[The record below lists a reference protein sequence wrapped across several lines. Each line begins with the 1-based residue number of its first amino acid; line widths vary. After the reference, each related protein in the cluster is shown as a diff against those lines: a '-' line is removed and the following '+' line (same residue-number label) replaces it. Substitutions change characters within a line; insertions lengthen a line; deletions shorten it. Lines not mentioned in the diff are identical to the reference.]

1 MSSLLK
7 ELATKLNIATNFTY
21 AGGTKEAIVSDE
33 VLKFFIESFGY
44 KASNNGDIVKS
55 LERIS
60 KLRWQRAMEASYVV
74 DVENKFFDIVVKE
87 DEIEGDIEVLI
98 SKDGEDCFNNVYV
111 EFEEEEHNRGYVLLK
126 AEIKDELDIGYY
138 DLKVITNKGEYKS
151 WLAVAPKSCY
161 EISKGG
167 KDKLFG
173 FAVQLYALKSE
184 RNWGV
189 GDFSDLE
196 NFISISAKEG
206 ADVIGLNPL
215 SVLSH
220 DYPETA
226 SPYNSVSRLFLNPI
240 YIDVEKVPYYEEC
253 WDKNWDIINS
263 VKGKDKIS
271 YADIYGAK
279 IKALSNIFARV
290 KNDTN
295 GWYYQEFEAF
305 KQREGVELHRLAVFV
320 AIRHERF
327 LQNENVSNEWRKKFG
342 NALSPDVEKF
352 ANERKDEIEF
362 YKFLQFEADRQLR
375 MVKDRV
381 DNSSMSIGLY
391 RDLPVGVSRDSAEVW
406 GDNYLYMQECG
417 AGAPPDN
424 YFPTGQKW
432 GLGAFNPYEL
442 KERCYKPFIRIL
454 RANMKYAGAL
464 RVDHVMGLS
473 RLYII
478 PDKLENGTYI
488 RYNEKDM
495 LNILALE
502 SHLNKCMVAGECI
515 GNVESG
521 FEKML
526 EEKNIYRLGVLW
538 SERETDALS
547 LKKPYT
553 YPQKYFASV
562 GTHDMPP
569 LKAWWYGREIQIMKD
584 LGLFSDEGA
593 RSAYKWREEERK
605 FVLKG
610 LDEENIWPND
620 RLRSGNF
627 VYGEN
632 YPEGIEEA
640 VNGFMAKSNSE
651 VFMLQLEDMF
661 HHTELQNLP
670 GTDMEHPNWRTKVAV
685 GLENMENDIGWKRNI
700 GIVKKYRG

>member
-1 MSSLLK
+1 MSELLK
-7 ELATKLNIATNFTY
+7 ELASKLNIATNFTY
-21 AGGTKEAIVSDE
+21 AGGSKEAVVSDE

-55 LERIS
+55 LERVA
-60 KLRWQRAMEASYVV
+60 KLRWQRAMEACYIVNEDDKKFSLVINEEE
-74 DVENKFFDIVVKE
+74 EN
-87 DEIEGDIEVLI
+87 GDIEVLV
-98 SKDGEDCFNNVYV
+98 SVEGRNEYVDVYT
-111 EFEEEEHNRGYVLLK
+111 EFEEVDRRKGYVLFEGNIISDLG
-126 AEIKDELDIGYY
+126 IGYY
-138 DLKVITNKGEYKS
+138 DLKVVTNKQEYKAM
-151 WLAVAPKSCY
+151 LAVAPKRCY
-161 EISKGG
+161 ELDKKG
-167 KDKLFG
+167 KEKLFG
-173 FAVQLYALKSE
+173 FSVQLYSLKSK
-184 RNWGV
+184 RNWGI

-196 NFISISAKEG
+196 NFISMAG
-206 ADVIGLNPL
+206 RVGGDVIGLNPL
-215 SVLSH
+215 SVLNN
-220 DYPETA
+220 DYPESA

-240 YIDVEKVPYYEEC
+240 YIDIEKVPYYEEC
-253 WDKNWDIINS
+253 WDKSFDVIAS
-263 VKGKDKIS
+263 AKGKEKIS
-271 YADIYGAK
+271 YAEIYGAK
-279 IKALSNIFARV
+279 VKALKNIFDRV
-290 KNDTN
+290 KKDTN
-295 GWYYQEFEAF
+295 SWYYKDFEVF
-305 KQREGVELHRLAVFV
+305 KKNEGVELYRLAVFT

-327 LQNENVSNEWRKKFG
+327 LRNENVSSEWKKTFY
-342 NALSPDVEKF
+342 NVLNPEVEKF
-352 ANERKDEIEF
+352 ANERSEEIEF
-362 YKFLQFEADRQLR
+362 YMFMQFEADRQLKA
-375 MVKDRV
+375 VKNKIDES
-381 DNSSMSIGLY
+381 NMAIGLY

-521 FEKML
+521 FEDML

-538 SERETDALS
+538 SERYSDGLT
-547 LKKPYT
+547 LKKPEEYAK
-553 YPQKYFASV
+553 KYFASV

-569 LKAWWYGREIQIMKD
+569 LKAWWFGREIQIMKD
-584 LGLFSDEGA
+584 LGLFSDENA
-593 RSAYKWREEERK
+593 RNAYSWREEERRNI
-605 FVLKG
+605 LKG
-610 LDEENIWPND
+610 LDMENIWPDD
-620 RLRSGNF
+620 RRRCQDYI
-627 VYGEN
+627 YGEN

-640 VNGFMAKSNSE
+640 VNAYMAKSNSE

-661 HHTELQNLP
+661 HQTELQNLP
-670 GTDMEHPNWRTKVAV
+670 GTDMEHPNWRTRVPV
-685 GLENMENDIGWKRNI
+685 DMENMECDIGWIRNI
-700 GIVKKYRG
+700 ATVKKYRF